1 MIGNHVRLQF
11 SEAWQR
17 TLYITFIAQILT
29 AIGFSSIFPF
39 LPLYV
44 ESLGSSSHLSIEF
57 LAGLVFSAQA
67 FCMMLASPIWGA
79 IADRYGR
86 KLMVQRA
93 CFGGVVIVFLMA
105 FVRSAEQLVILRA
118 IQGLI
123 TGSVAASSALIAAEA
138 PRARTGYALGLLQT
152 GLGVGIALGPL
163 IGGAVADAFGYSA
176 AFYITAALLLV
187 SGVLVLFGVEETY
200 VPSSTPT
207 FDVRG
212 FFTDWRHIFASPG
225 VTATYSLDTL
235 TQLAR
240 AMIVPILPIFIQS
253 FMTDISSVNTITGIV
268 FGVYSAT
275 MTISAIYFGKLG
287 DRIGHRIILIV
298 SIISLT
304 FFYLPQA
311 FVTEA
316 WQILALQ
323 AMAGVAM
330 GGILP
335 SIGALLAKLT
345 VQGEEGA
352 VYGLSN
358 SLRAGARSV
367 APLLGAGIATWLNNQ
382 ATFVFAAGVY
392 LLAGVLASI
401 KLSHATNNTSLPIK

>member
-1 MIGNHVRLQF
+1 MFGKRVRLQS

-17 TLYITFIAQILT
+17 TLYIIFIAQILT

-44 ESLGSSSHLSIEF
+44 ESLGSSSGLSIEF

-93 CFGGVVIVFLMA
+93 CFGGVVIIFLMA
-105 FVRSAEQLVILRA
+105 FVRSAEQLVLLRA

-138 PRARTGYALGLLQT
+138 PRAKTGYALGLLQT
-152 GLGVGIALGPL
+152 GLGIGIALGPL
-163 IGGAVADAFGYSA
+163 IGGAIADSFGYSA

-187 SGVLVLFGVEETY
+187 SGILVFFGAEETY
-200 VPSSTPT
+200 VPATTPT
-207 FDVRG
+207 FNLRG
-212 FFTDWRHIFASPG
+212 FFTDWRHIFQSPG
-225 VTATYSLDTL
+225 VTTTYTLDTI

-253 FMTDISSVNTITGIV
+253 FMTDLGSVNTITGVV

-287 DRIGHRIILIV
+287 DRVGHRMILIV

-311 FVTEA
+311 FVTET
-316 WQILALQ
+316 WQILFLQ
-323 AMAGVAM
+323 ALSGVSM

-345 VQGEEGA
+345 VQGEEGT

-367 APLLGAGIATWLNNQ
+367 APLLGAGIAIWFNNQ
-382 ATFVFAAGVY
+382 ATFIFAAGFY
-392 LLAGVLASI
+392 LLAGILAAI
-401 KLSHATNNTSLPIK
+401 RLPGLSSNS

>member
-1 MIGNHVRLQF
+1 MFGNRVNLQF

-44 ESLGSSSHLSIEF
+44 ESLGSSSQLSMEF
-57 LAGLVFSAQA
+57 LAGLVYSAQA

-93 CFGGVVIVFLMA
+93 CFGGVVIIFLMA

-138 PRARTGYALGLLQT
+138 PRTRTGYALGLLQT
-152 GLGVGIALGPL
+152 GLGIGIALGPL

-176 AFYITAALLLV
+176 AFYITAVLLLIA
-187 SGVLVLFGVEETY
+187 GIMVLFGVEETY
-200 VPSSTPT
+200 VPTTSPT
-207 FDVRG
+207 IDLRG
-212 FFTDWRHIFASPG
+212 FFTDWRHIFQSPG
-225 VTATYSLDTL
+225 VTTTYAMDMI

-240 AMIVPILPIFIQS
+240 MMIIPILPILIQS
-253 FMTDISSVNTITGIV
+253 FITDLSTVNTITGVV
-268 FGVYSAT
+268 FGVYSAA
-275 MTISAIYFGKLG
+275 MTLSAIYLGKLG
-287 DRIGHRIILIV
+287 DRIGHRMILIV
-298 SIISLT
+298 SLISLAI
-304 FFYLPQA
+304 FYIPQA
-311 FVTEA
+311 FVDEA
-316 WQILALQ
+316 WQILILQ
-323 AMAGVAM
+323 ALSGVSM

-335 SIGALLAKLT
+335 AIGALLAKFT

-367 APLLGAGIATWLNNQ
+367 APLLGAGVATWFNNQ
-382 ATFVFAAGVY
+382 ATFVFAAGFY
-392 LLAGVLASI
+392 ILAGILASI
-401 KLSHATNNTSLPIK
+401 KLPRPSNPS

>member
-1 MIGNHVRLQF
+1 MSGKRLGYQF

-17 TLYITFIAQILT
+17 TLWITFFAQIIT

-44 ESLGSSSHLSIEF
+44 ESLGSTSQLSIEF
-57 LAGLVFSAQA
+57 LAGLVYSAQA

-93 CFGGVVIVFLMA
+93 CFGGVVIIFLMA

-118 IQGLI
+118 LQGLI

-138 PRARTGYALGLLQT
+138 PRTQTGYALGLLQT
-152 GLGVGIALGPL
+152 SLGIGVAVGPL

-176 AFYITAALLLV
+176 AFYITAVLLLV
-187 SGVLVLFGVEETY
+187 AGFLVLFGVEETY
-200 VPSSTPT
+200 VPTTAPT
-207 FDVRG
+207 IDLRG
-212 FFTDWRHIFASPG
+212 FFSDWRHIFASPG
-225 VTATYSLDTL
+225 ITTAYAMDMI

-240 AMIVPILPIFIQS
+240 MMVIPIIPIFIQS
-253 FMTDISSVNTITGIV
+253 FLTDLGSVNTITGVV
-268 FGVYSAT
+268 FGVYSAS
-275 MTISAIYFGKLG
+275 MTLSAIYFGKLG
-287 DRIGHRIILIV
+287 DRVGYRMILIV
-298 SIISLT
+298 SLILISIV
-304 FFYLPQA
+304 YLPQA
-311 FVTEA
+311 FVNAT
-316 WQILALQ
+316 WQILVLQ
-323 AMAGVAM
+323 ALAGVGM
-330 GGILP
+330 GAVLP

-345 VQGEEGA
+345 KHGEEGA

-367 APLLGAGIATWLNNQ
+367 APLLGAGVASWLNYR
-382 ATFVFAAGVY
+382 ATFAFSAAFY
-392 LLAGVLASI
+392 LLAGILAAM
-401 KLSHATNNTSLPIK
+401 KLPRTSDNSSLTVS